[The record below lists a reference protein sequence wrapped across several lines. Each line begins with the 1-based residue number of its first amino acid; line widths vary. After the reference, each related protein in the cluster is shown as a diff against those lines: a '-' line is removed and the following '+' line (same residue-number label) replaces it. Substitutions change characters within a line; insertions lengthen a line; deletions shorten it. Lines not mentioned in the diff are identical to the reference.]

1 MTRQTYSTP
10 LSRRALLAGAGASAA
25 VSLVRSA
32 FGAPGAPRPNFVLF
46 LSDDMGWDQVGF
58 NGGKEAPTPNI
69 DAIAREGVKLTQFYV
84 QPVCTPSRSCILT
97 GRYAWKTGTERR
109 PSALAAQGMLKDERT
124 VAEALRDAGYA
135 TWMAGKWHLGEWYRE
150 HLPLARGFQHHY
162 GLYGALIDSFTH
174 TRFGVLDW
182 HRNGKPVIEEGYSTF
197 LLADEA
203 ARLIRNRDRGKP
215 FFLYLPFNA
224 VHGPNQAPPEYLKKY
239 QHMGRAG
246 PQRAQLECLDV
257 AIGRVLQALKD
268 SGADRNTLVMFTND
282 NGGPRRI
289 TTNGPYRGF
298 KSWYHEGGIRVPAA
312 MRWPGVIPAGSS
324 TDEMLHAID
333 LFPTF
338 CRLAG
343 AGTNQKLP
351 LDGKDAWQTIVAKAP
366 TPHTEIVHSLQVIRS
381 GDWKLI
387 EQGASY
393 YNWPEQPLQLYN
405 IREDPSEKNNLA
417 SKRPDIV
424 SRLRSRLTYHKQ
436 FAREEEPPARIPGG
450 APAVYG
456 EEENAQYGDWV
467 REQARILRW
476 TEREAKENRRER
488 KK

>member
-1 MTRQTYSTP
+1 
-10 LSRRALLAGAGASAA
+10 
-25 VSLVRSA
+25 
-32 FGAPGAPRPNFVLF
+32 
-46 LSDDMGWDQVGF
+46 
-58 NGGKEAPTPNI
+58 
-69 DAIAREGVKLTQFYV
+69 
-84 QPVCTPSRSCILT
+84 
-97 GRYAWKTGTERR
+97 
-109 PSALAAQGMLKDERT
+109 
-124 VAEALRDAGYA
+124 
-135 TWMAGKWHLGEWYRE
+135 MAGKWHLGEWYRE